1 MCYTLLVT
9 HSVLHVPCYMFRV
22 TCSVLHVFQI
32 NFWPGLRGLWI
43 VSSQSQ
49 WRDYE
54 YSKGSLFRQKLG
66 KKAQFG
72 FVTGPLIL
80 SRSLQLPSTLLLSL
94 SLITDDHDRN
104 LLFLN
109 WQNILINNDL
119 NNHRIIMIIGLSC
132 LIVMSMIII
141 YFRLIRLHI
150 GGWRWQRWQRDC
162 QWPAKRRCHGWW
174 NPPLVQPLKTKQ
186 KSAAAGEH
194 QHTLSSSS
202 SNWSSSSS

>member
-1 MCYTLLVT
+1 MEG
-9 HSVLHVPCYMFRV
+9 PR
-22 TCSVLHVFQI
+22 
-32 NFWPGLRGLWI
+32 
-43 VSSQSQ
+43 
-49 WRDYE
+49 RDYQN
-54 YSKGSLFRQKLG
+54 SKGSLFRQKLG

-80 SRSLQLPSTLLLSL
+80 SRSLQLPSTLLSL
-94 SLITDDHDRN
+94 SLISDDHDRN
-104 LLFLN
+104 RIMITIQLGDCSSIDRL
-109 WQNILINNDL
+109 NILINNDY
-119 NNHRIIMIIGLSC
+119 NHRIIMIIGLSC

-202 SNWSSSSS
+202 SNWSSSSSKLTRTEVF

>member
-54 YSKGSLFRQKLG
+54 YKGSLFRQKLG

-80 SRSLQLPSTLLLSL
+80 SRSLQLPSTLLSL
-94 SLITDDHDRN
+94 SLISDDHDRN
-104 LLFLN
+104 
-109 WQNILINNDL
+109 
-119 NNHRIIMIIGLSC
+119 RIMITIQLGDCSS
-132 LIVMSMIII
+132 ID
-141 YFRLIRLHI
+141 RLNI
-150 GGWRWQRWQRDC
+150 
-162 QWPAKRRCHGWW
+162 
-174 NPPLVQPLKTKQ
+174 
-186 KSAAAGEH
+186 
-194 QHTLSSSS
+194 
-202 SNWSSSSS
+202 

>member
-80 SRSLQLPSTLLLSL
+80 SRSLQLPSTLLSL

-104 LLFLN
+104 RIMITIQLGDCSSIDRL
-109 WQNILINNDL
+109 NILINNDY
-119 NNHRIIMIIGLSC
+119 NHRIIMI
-132 LIVMSMIII
+132 MIMFNRNVND
-141 YFRLIRLHI
+141 YNLF
-150 GGWRWQRWQRDC
+150 
-162 QWPAKRRCHGWW
+162 
-174 NPPLVQPLKTKQ
+174 
-186 KSAAAGEH
+186 
-194 QHTLSSSS
+194 
-202 SNWSSSSS
+202 